1 MKNRYL
7 YFAFLIASCLLSSPS
22 FAHEWVYPTDIPVPN
37 GFQPEGVAVGR
48 GHKAYVGS
56 LLNGA
61 IYQSDLLTGK
71 GNILIEGQ
79 PGKMAVGLAYDKR
92 SKYLYVAG
100 GLTGTISVYD
110 VRRGKTVTEFK
121 TGIEGGFINDG
132 IVTEHAAYFTDSFQ
146 SVLYKISLSKKG
158 RLRDKSQLETL
169 AITGNLQYAPGQ
181 FNANGI
187 VASEDGLRLFIVS
200 SFAGSLYQL
209 DPSTG
214 VSIEVSLQG
223 GDLLNGDGMVL
234 KDKTL
239 YVVQNTNNQVAVVN
253 LSEDGFSGTITN
265 IITNPNYRIP
275 TTAAIFGDGLYV
287 INARFDVAPPP
298 VPGNPA
304 ADPSTEFNLIRV
316 NIDE

>member
-1 MKNRYL
+1 MNSRYFSL
-7 YFAFLIASCLLSSPS
+7 TLLITYCLLSSPS
-22 FAHEWVYPTDIPVPN
+22 FAHERGYPDIIPVPN

-56 LLNGA
+56 MLNGA
-61 IYQSDLLTGK
+61 IYQTDLLSGE

-100 GLTGTISVYD
+100 GLNGTISVYD
-110 VRRGKTVTEFK
+110 VRHGTLIAEFK
-121 TGIEGGFINDG
+121 TGIDGGLINDG
-132 IVTEHAAYFTDSFQ
+132 IVTKRAAYFTDSFQ
-146 SVLYKISLSKKG
+146 SVLYKISLAKDG
-158 RLRDKSQLETL
+158 HIRDTSQIETMTL
-169 AITGNLQYAPGQ
+169 SGDLQYAAGQ
-181 FNANGI
+181 INANGI

-200 SFAGSLYQL
+200 SNTGSLYQV

-234 KDKTL
+234 NGKTL

-316 NIDE
+316 EIDE